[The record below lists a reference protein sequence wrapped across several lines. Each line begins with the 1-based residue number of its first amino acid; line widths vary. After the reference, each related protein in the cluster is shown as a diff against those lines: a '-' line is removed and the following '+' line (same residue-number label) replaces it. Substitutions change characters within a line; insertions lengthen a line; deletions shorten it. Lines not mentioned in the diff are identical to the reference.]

1 MSNLVEQPILN
12 DAYLEP
18 IRHWHIAPNQ
28 EPQLRESRR
37 PAQYIM
43 ARSSREGGTAQVLHE
58 AVEIALVNRIRERV
72 KTWREAGYPGVTRIT
87 RELLAHWNRPIEE
100 YREQKLA
107 ERGGVDGPAVSA
119 AGRRTFFCQREAVET
134 VIWLTEATSSEKVGV
149 EIPAEHPDATFERLA
164 LKMATGSGKTVVMA
178 MLAAWSI
185 CNKVANRQDAR
196 FADAVLVVTPNLTVR
211 DRLAGDPERQD
222 APRPLIPGAPGN
234 YYQAFELVPSHLLPL
249 LVQGKVFVTNWHLFA
264 LEDDS
269 RKRGVVKRGAES
281 DAAFCERVLKP
292 LGKASHLLVLNDE
305 AHHAYRAYAQ
315 PPEQQLTFG
324 ESFETDVSDKEEA
337 ERARVWIE
345 GLDRIARVRGIRR
358 CLDLSATPYFLK
370 QSGRREGEP
379 FGWIVSDFGLLDAIE
394 SGVVKIP
401 HIPTW
406 DNRGRQE
413 PKYLRLY
420 QEVKSDLPKSEK
432 EIGEKGRAVVV
443 LQQVQDA
450 LATLAG
456 QWKKDFLAWQERG
469 REVPPAMIVI
479 CNNTAVSSVL
489 ARFIGDEGKVL
500 PDLRNDGGVLRTL
513 RIDSKLLKDAEIKA
527 LNQTQEEAAK
537 ALRAVVMSVGRRG
550 GSGEQVRCVV
560 SVGMLSEGWDAQ
572 NVTQILGL
580 RAFSS
585 PLLCEQVIG
594 RGLRRFNYD
603 DLSQPETVD
612 VYGIP
617 FEVLPMAKL
626 GPSGGSGGQ
635 VTVVKSVPERQRQF
649 ELYFPRVVGYM
660 CDVQYRLEVDWET
673 LPELIVTPEEAPTLV
688 GVGSVVDRQAVPRK
702 FHDREEFYRNNR
714 VRSAL
719 FTVASRITANL
730 GNRMLFPQVLKAAE
744 EFYRRKVR
752 YAGKVDSREVCLE
765 RYIDQMANTLAVAI
779 RPAEGDSTDRLR
791 PILDPYRP
799 KGSTN
804 GVFFQT
810 SLPCVKTNRS
820 HISHIVCHSKVWERD
835 LAVALER
842 HPAIESYARN
852 YRLGFEIPYDF
863 GGQTHAYTP
872 DFIVKL
878 RRTDGS
884 ALHLV
889 LEVKGLE
896 GNQDRAKE
904 AAAHKWVAAVNNW
917 GEMGA
922 WEYIVVTDLTSI
934 ASSLDSLTEGKS
946 MSQVAR

>member
-1 MSNLVEQPILN
+1 MSNLVDQPILN

-18 IRHWHIAPNQ
+18 TRHWHI
-28 EPQLRESRR
+28 EPGREPELQESRR
-37 PAQYIM
+37 PAQYVV
-43 ARSSREGGTAQVLHE
+43 ARAERKGGAAQLLHE
-58 AVEIALVNRIRERV
+58 AVPLESVNHIRERV
-72 KTWREAGYPGVTRIT
+72 NAWRQAGYPGVSRVT

-100 YREQKLA
+100 YKEQKQA
-107 ERGGVDGPAVSA
+107 ERGSLDGPAVSS

-134 VIWLTEATSSEKVGV
+134 VIWLNEVPEAEKAGIT
-149 EIPAEHPDATFERLA
+149 IPAEHPEGTFERLA
-164 LKMATGSGKTVVMA
+164 LKMATGSGKTIVMA
-178 MLAAWSI
+178 MLSAWSI

-196 FADAVLVVTPNLTVR
+196 FSDTVLVVTPNLTVR
-211 DRLAGDPERQD
+211 DRLAGDPERPD
-222 APRPLIPGAPGN
+222 APRALIPGAPGN
-234 YYQAFELVPSHLLPL
+234 YYEEFELVPTHLLSL
-249 LVQGKVFVTNWHLFA
+249 LMQGKVFVTNWHLFA

-269 RKRGVVKRGAES
+269 KRRGVVKRGVES
-281 DAAFCERVLKP
+281 DTAFCGRVLKP
-292 LGKASHLLVLNDE
+292 LGKAGNLLVLNDE
-305 AHHAYRAYAQ
+305 AHHAYRVY
-315 PPEQQLTFG
+315 PKEKGDEQLTLG
-324 ESFETDVSDKEEA
+324 EAFEADISDKEEA

-345 GLDRIARVRGIRR
+345 GLDRIAKVRGIRR

-379 FGWIVSDFGLLDAIE
+379 FGWIVVDFGLLDAIE

-401 HIPTW
+401 HIPVV
-406 DNRGRQE
+406 DNAGRKE
-413 PKYLRLY
+413 PMYLRLY
-420 QEVKSDLPKSEK
+420 QEVKSRLPKSEQ
-432 EIGEKGRAVVV
+432 ELEKGRSAAV
-443 LQQVQDA
+443 LQEVQHA
-450 LATLAG
+450 LATLAT
-456 QWKKDFLAWQERG
+456 QWKHDFERWRTMG

-479 CNNTAVSSVL
+479 CNNTAVSSLL
-489 ARFIGDEGKVL
+489 ARFVGDDGKVL
-500 PDLRNDGGVLRTL
+500 PELRNEDGRRYTL
-513 RIDSKLLKDAEIKA
+513 RIDSKLLKDEGIKA

-537 ALRAVVMSVGRRG
+537 ALRAIVMSVGKRG
-550 GSGEQVRCVV
+550 GPGEQVRCVV

-617 FEVLPMAKL
+617 FEVLPMAKV
-626 GPSGGSGGQ
+626 GPANGNGKP
-635 VTVVKSVPERQRQF
+635 VTVVKSLPERQKDYAI
-649 ELYFPRVVGYM
+649 YFPRVIGYIA
-660 CDVQYRLEVDWET
+660 DVRYGVRVAWDS

-688 GVGSVVDRQAVPRK
+688 GVGDVIDRQAMPRE

-719 FTVASRITANL
+719 YAVAARITANL

-744 EFYRRKVR
+744 EYYRKKVQ
-752 YAGKVDSREVCLE
+752 YKPGMDEREVCLE
-765 RYIDQMANTLAVAI
+765 RYVDQMTNALSAGI
-779 RPAEGDSTDRLR
+779 RPEDDEAGTGKLR

-810 SLPCVKTNRS
+810 SLHCIKTIRS
-820 HISHIVCHSKVWERD
+820 HISHIVCHSPVWERN

-842 HPAIESYARN
+842 HSAVGAYARN

-863 GGQTHAYTP
+863 GGLTHAYTP
-872 DFIVKL
+872 DFIVRLK
-878 RRTDGS
+878 RPDDS
-884 ALHLV
+884 KVHVV

-904 AAAHKWVAAVNNW
+904 AGAKRWVEAVNNW
-917 GEMGA
+917 GELGQWGYA
-922 WEYIVVTDLTSI
+922 IVKDLTT
-934 ASSLDSLTEGKS
+934 TEGVLNRLR
-946 MSQVAR
+946 QETIPTHV